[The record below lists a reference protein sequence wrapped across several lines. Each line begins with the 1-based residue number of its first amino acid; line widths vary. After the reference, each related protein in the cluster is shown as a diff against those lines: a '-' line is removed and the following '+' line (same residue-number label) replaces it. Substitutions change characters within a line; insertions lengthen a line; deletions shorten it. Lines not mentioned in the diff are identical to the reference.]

1 MIPLLLQHLLCLKTP
16 ILTTSITS
24 QWSLLLQHLLRHYDL
39 YYYSNYHI
47 TIQIVLQ
54 QLLRPNDLFY
64 YSNSNVTMLSV
75 ITASNTSL
83 WSLLLQPIMS
93 LWSLYPANVH
103 HAPIAATGGL
113 PPDAPY
119 QERPGGRHAKHP
131 RICILCYH
139 IVFSVLPFVLFDI
152 CRTEDHKPRGRASDV
167 STISTCV
174 SLYVQWFTAHSPTQS
189 LWERAGGITVVYL
202 CGF

>member
-1 MIPLLLQHLLCLKTP
+1 MVTAN
-16 ILTTSITS
+16 ITS
-24 QWSLLLQHLLRHYDL
+24 LRSVLLPQLLRLHDL
-39 YYYSNYHI
+39 YCYSTYHIFMNYIVTATITFLWSIWYSNYHVFMI
-47 TIQIVLQ
+47 CIV
-54 QLLRPNDLFY
+54 
-64 YSNSNVTMLSV
+64 
-75 ITASNTSL
+75 TATTTSL
-83 WSLLLQPIMS
+83 WFILLQPMTS
-93 LWSLYPANVH
+93 LWSLYPVNVR
-103 HAPIAATGGL
+103 HAPIAATGGP

-131 RICILCYH
+131 RICLLCYH
-139 IVFSVLPFVLFDI
+139 IVFFSVLPFVLFDI
-152 CRTEDHKPRGRASDV
+152 CRTEDHKPRGRASNV